1 MFCTNCGNQI
11 DDNAV
16 FCTKCGKK
24 QDQTEAT
31 VMPDDEGATPKKS
44 GGKYVAILLVVFL
57 IIPIIVIVCVGTVNI
72 SGYNKP
78 QAQVIPT
85 GQEYTKKKEILEWY
99 SSLDQVRTKTSDNNP
114 ASVVVQVALGYS
126 KDDKQASAEIS
137 QKRIEIKAFLS
148 QYFSELTKEDL
159 KPQNEDILRQQIR
172 DRINDDILSDSKIRN
187 VQFTTLDVVE
197 Q

>member
-1 MFCTNCGNQI
+1 MLCTNCGNQI
-11 DDNAV
+11 DDDAV

-31 VMPDDEGATPKKS
+31 VMPDDKGATPKKS
-44 GGKYVAILLVVFL
+44 GGIYVATLLVVFL
-57 IIPIIVIVCVGTVNI
+57 IIPVVAVGVVKVNI
-72 SGYNKP
+72 MRDNKP
-78 QAQVIPT
+78 QAQAIPT
-85 GQEYTKKKEILEWY
+85 GQEYTKKKEILDWY
-99 SSLDQVRTKTSDNNP
+99 SSLDQVRAKTSDAVP
-114 ASVVVQVALGYS
+114 ASVVVQVSLGYN

-137 QKRIEIKAFLS
+137 YRRMEINAFLY